1 MPPEKPTLSE
11 IAYAVELLQCWSL
24 FEKSGGEIRQSLS
37 LVSKR
42 FGKQS
47 LETKNNRKYMIFSKN
62 FKDLLFYKEK
72 TYAASYSRGLFLF
85 YTLIL
90 WKIRK

>member
-1 MPPEKPTLSE
+1 MPPEERTLSE

-47 LETKNNRKYMIFSKN
+47 LETKKQSKIHDF
-62 FKDLLFYKEK
+62 FKKL
-72 TYAASYSRGLFLF
+72 
-85 YTLIL
+85 
-90 WKIRK
+90 